1 MKEMGRYRPA
11 RTGRWIFR
19 VDRREPGNL
28 DRQIREVFGSLT
40 PDLNAWRELSSK
52 YSPDL
57 FVGLFLEQTN
67 EGIEVSVDCL
77 AMLAE
82 RGVTLSLDVYGPV
95 EKSGMNG
102 ADE

>member
-1 MKEMGRYRPA
+1 M
-11 RTGRWIFR
+11 
-19 VDRREPGNL
+19 

-40 PDLNAWRELSSK
+40 SDLNVWRELSSK
-52 YSPDL
+52 YTPDL
-57 FVGLFLEQTN
+57 FVGLFMEQTN

-102 ADE
+102 SDE